1 MPAALLPDRG
11 IIKVEGPD
19 AAAFLQ
25 GLLTNDIEGMAAGE
39 ARFAALLTPQGKIIA
54 DFFVIALE
62 EADGG
67 GFALD
72 LSVVLVPDVL
82 KRLTMYRLRAK
93 VTLSDISE
101 QAAVAA
107 IWGETSAVPED
118 FLVVD
123 DPRHGP
129 LGRRALGPR
138 AEIAAWCDMPV
149 AAYHA
154 WRIAMG
160 VPQGG
165 VDFAYGD
172 AFPHEADM
180 DALHGV
186 DFRKGCYVG
195 QEVVSR
201 TQHRGTARTRI
212 VSVVFADG
220 FCPIEGLDAMAGE
233 RSVGRVTSCANGRGI
248 ATLRLDKVADAMAD
262 GVPLTCGGIAFTPE
276 LPPFATFPL
285 VPTAKAGA

>member
-11 IIKVEGPD
+11 LIKVEGPD
-19 AAAFLQ
+19 AGPFLQ
-25 GLLTNDIEGMAAGE
+25 GLLTNHIEGMAAGS

-54 DFFVIALE
+54 DFFVIALD

-93 VTLSDISE
+93 VTLADISE
-101 QAAVAA
+101 QVAVAA
-107 IWGETSAVPED
+107 SWGDGPATPED
-118 FLVVD
+118 FIVVD
-123 DPRHGP
+123 DPRFAP
-129 LGRRALGPR
+129 LGRRVLGPR
-138 AEIAAWCDMPV
+138 ADVTAWCDTPV
-149 AAYHA
+149 ADYHA
-154 WRIAMG
+154 RRIAMG

-165 VDFAYGD
+165 IDFAYGD

-180 DALHGV
+180 DALNGV

-212 VSVVFADG
+212 VSVVFPDG
-220 FCPIEGLDAMAGE
+220 FCPIDGLDAMAGE
-233 RSVGRVTSCANGRGI
+233 RSVGRVTSCANGRGV

-262 GVPLTCGGIAFTPE
+262 GVTLTAGNVPFVPE
-276 LPPFATFPL
+276 LPAFATFPL
-285 VPTAKAGA
+285 VPPARAGA